1 MRFLFLFLF
10 LTFNNPVLS
19 ELIKPNPNIS
29 PKEVIEIQLNALKT
43 NNIPFDNAGIK
54 QTWEF
59 AHPLNREYTG
69 PIDKFI
75 LMMNSPEYIIMLNH
89 KDHNIIF
96 ISETKDTSY
105 FFIELTD
112 KSENKFGF
120 EWTVK
125 KVLIDNDF
133 KNCWMTIAVS
143 QPILITQSI

>member
-1 MRFLFLFLF
+1 
-10 LTFNNPVLS
+10 
-19 ELIKPNPNIS
+19 
-29 PKEVIEIQLNALKT
+29 
-43 NNIPFDNAGIK
+43 
-54 QTWEF
+54 
-59 AHPLNREYTG
+59 
-69 PIDKFI
+69 
-75 LMMNSPEYIIMLNH
+75 MLNH

-133 KNCWMTIAVS
+133 KL
-143 QPILITQSI
+143 P